1 VENSLLSNSIP
12 YTWGDERITGLP
24 PYLSR
29 TRDNRHQRVECQHA
43 ASPVGCYRPNK
54 ALTELVFKL
63 WSAQSL
69 LDCMQFGRGQTERT
83 YHVSARFPAEKHTR
97 APFPSKTRVTP
108 RHSHTTRTVRWLYS
122 CFLWVVPLFVSPLSC
137 NLLFEQFLRAN
148 VAFGRPNTRRADPN
162 HRESHLAGSGT
173 GFLSYG
179 ASFPLI
185 LITTPTAAPSRNA
198 KGSATILLPGR
209 CTHTHTKAVFAN

>member
-1 VENSLLSNSIP
+1 MGRPGLFGLHAVWTRTDGTHVPCFCTVSRGETHASSLPI
-12 YTWGDERITGLP
+12 
-24 PYLSR
+24 
-29 TRDNRHQRVECQHA
+29 Q
-43 ASPVGCYRPNK
+43 
-54 ALTELVFKL
+54 
-63 WSAQSL
+63 
-69 LDCMQFGRGQTERT
+69 
-83 YHVSARFPAEKHTR
+83 
-97 APFPSKTRVTP
+97 TRVTP

-137 NLLFEQFLRAN
+137 NLLFKQFLRAN

-162 HRESHLAGSGT
+162 KKDSHLAGSGT

-185 LITTPTAAPSRNA
+185 LITTPAAAPSRNA

-209 CTHTHTKAVFAN
+209 LHTHTQRRSLQTNTTEQGSHTNGYTVRRLPPVCQMQTPLVTLSVRRAPVFPVGQDYIRAVFKKPRSTAI